1 MKTATM
7 RIPVADTECR
17 GDRERESETE
27 RGRKRESKH
36 GVSQTGRLA
45 KGARAGEGHKNGA
58 SGGKDLSNENVV
70 DIFYNFLVVIYHCSQ
85 LAMQRAVHTAQ
96 ARI

>member
-1 MKTATM
+1 MQTQ
-7 RIPVADTECR
+7 
-17 GDRERESETE
+17 GEREKE
-27 RGRKRESKH
+27 RVRLRASMGY
-36 GVSQTGRLA
+36 QTGRLA

-85 LAMQRAVHTAQ
+85 LALQRAVHTAQ
-96 ARI
+96 APRI

>member
-7 RIPVADTECR
+7 RIPVADTEYR
-17 GDRERESETE
+17 EERKRERESETE
-27 RGRKRESKH
+27 RESKH

-45 KGARAGEGHKNGA
+45 KGARAVEGHKNGA

>member
-1 MKTATM
+1 M
-7 RIPVADTECR
+7 RQ
-17 GDRERESETE
+17 RERDSETE
-27 RGRKRESKH
+27 RESKH

-85 LAMQRAVHTAQ
+85 LAMQRAVHTTQ